1 MRMPIPLTCADALV
15 VGFCRNGLSCPFIHG
30 EVCPICGMACL
41 HPFDEKEQQK
51 HLEQCQE
58 ALYVE
63 HECAASMELDCGIC
77 MEKTFQKG
85 VK

>member
-1 MRMPIPLTCADALV
+1 MSLFVQSSVLFGIAVVASRSPIQSVVHEGCEWHGVLIDA
-15 VGFCRNGLSCPFIHG
+15 
-30 EVCPICGMACL
+30 
-41 HPFDEKEQQK
+41 EQQK